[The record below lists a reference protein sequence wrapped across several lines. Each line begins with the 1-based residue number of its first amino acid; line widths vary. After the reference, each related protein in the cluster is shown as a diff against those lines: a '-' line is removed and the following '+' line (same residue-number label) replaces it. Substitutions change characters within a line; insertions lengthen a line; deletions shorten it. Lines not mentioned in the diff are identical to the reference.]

1 MNAKKLNFTI
11 LNASVLNTSRLNTSG
26 MGGGKASGG
35 ITPPDEYVLNNAVL
49 LKNGKPLLLADGT
62 PLVLLPKSEE
72 PELDASLVDAWIF
85 SGYKNEDAP
94 ATIAG
99 VNGIELTCYNFAWNE
114 EGSGF
119 KDGALWFDGSDDY
132 LYGDNLPALTNYSI
146 ITKRIN
152 NTFRLY
158 SNLARKYK
166 EGDPVSYSTFSF
178 ELDLHGNWVTNPD
191 CVINF
196 GNRIDINEEYVPEL
210 YSYMTYNGQ
219 TVNYNGYQYE
229 QTDKSVED
237 GNLLTIGGN
246 EGFFCL
252 NCKLYWIALYSRSLT
267 ESEIQ
272 SEIAKL
278 EAMWNKRLNNN

>member
-1 MNAKKLNFTI
+1 MNTKKLNFTI

-26 MGGGKASGG
+26 VLGGKSSGG
-35 ITPPDEYVLNNAVL
+35 VVPPDEYVLNNAVL

-99 VNGIELTCYNFAWNE
+99 VNGIELTCNNFAWNE

-119 KDGALWFDGSDDY
+119 KDGALWFDGVDDY

-178 ELDLHGNWVTNPD
+178 ELDLHDNWVTNPD

-210 YSYMTYNGQ
+210 YSYMTY
-219 TVNYNGYQYE
+219 
-229 QTDKSVED
+229 
-237 GNLLTIGGN
+237 
-246 EGFFCL
+246 
-252 NCKLYWIALYSRSLT
+252 
-267 ESEIQ
+267 
-272 SEIAKL
+272 
-278 EAMWNKRLNNN
+278 